1 MADPEIQR
9 QFLSALEDGDQVR
22 LEELIALGADVNL
35 PANDPD
41 GQTPLVRAVVAGN
54 ADIVRAL
61 IQAGANVNIPETR
74 RKCRTPLM
82 FSHGNPTILSEL
94 IAAGADVNARSTVH
108 EVVSP
113 IDGTRRRHGRE
124 TALHFA
130 AGANH
135 PEAVRLLIQAGAEI
149 EALAED
155 GLAPLDFALRSG
167 TPTEAAE
174 ALVAA
179 GAKTT
184 PERLALMHAAV
195 HRPDSDIRQFPWVNS
210 PDSKHPAA
218 APPSSETKRNASVEA
233 AASTGPRGEAKC
245 PKCGA
250 LLYSRRSR
258 LCGKCGAV
266 LPPELLLTDDQVAA
280 ERDEREWARD
290 LANAFGG
297 HPSSADVSARDRPEN
312 ASVKASLSPEM
323 LLQRASFAEEFRR
336 RDRPAFWLYVLGYSF
351 IALTFVAISRITGA
365 MPLSAGLIFAGFL
378 VCSCFMSWRRASPI
392 CPNCKQNIRVCA
404 TSYCHRCG
412 NPLQAK
418 RCAECSVD
426 YSWTGWLSA
435 YTNRGNSCWIR
446 YCPGCGVEL
455 DSWITRWRLGRR

>member
-1 MADPEIQR
+1 
-9 QFLSALEDGDQVR
+9 VR
-22 LEELIALGADVNL
+22 LQELIALGADVNL

-41 GQTPLVRAVVAGN
+41 GQTPLIRAVVAGDP
-54 ADIVRAL
+54 DIVRAL
-61 IQAGANVNIPETR
+61 IQAGANVNIPEAL

-82 FSHGNPTILSEL
+82 FAHANPAILSEL
-94 IAAGADVNARSTVH
+94 IAAGADVNARSAVH

-113 IDGTRRRHGRE
+113 IDDTRRRHGRE

-135 PEAVRLLIQAGAEI
+135 PAAVRLLIQAGAEI
-149 EALAED
+149 EASAED

-174 ALVAA
+174 ALVEA

-184 PERLALMHAAV
+184 PERLALMHASV
-195 HRPDSDIRQFPWVNS
+195 HRPDSDIREFPWVNS
-210 PDSKHPAA
+210 PESNVNRPAPNL
-218 APPSSETKRNASVEA
+218 PPAEKKQADPVEA
-233 AASTGPRGEAKC
+233 AGAGPHGEAKC

-250 LLYSRRSR
+250 LLYSRRAR
-258 LCGKCGAV
+258 LCGRCGAV
-266 LPPELLLTDDQVAA
+266 LPPELILTDEQVAA
-280 ERDEREWARD
+280 RQDEREWARD
-290 LANAFGG
+290 LANAFSG
-297 HPSSADVSARDRPEN
+297 HPSPAN
-312 ASVKASLSPEM
+312 ASPRDLTESASAKANLSAES
-323 LLQRASFAEEFRR
+323 LLQRTSFVEEFRR
-336 RDRPAFWLYVLGYSF
+336 RDRPDFWLYLLGYSF
-351 IALTFVAISRITGA
+351 TALTFVAISRITGA
-365 MPLSAGLIFAGFL
+365 IPLSAGLILAGFL
-378 VCSCFMSWRRASPI
+378 TFSCFMAWRRASPI

-404 TSYCHRCG
+404 ASHCHRCG

-418 RCAECSVD
+418 RCAACSVD

-435 YTNRGNSCWIR
+435 YTNRGNSGWIT